1 MTYPPGNP
9 GYPPA
14 QSPGSYGAPA
24 ATSFAKSE
32 DAEQAT
38 SSTT

>member
-1 MTYPPGNP
+1 MTYPPGSP

-24 ATSFAKSE
+24 APSFAEARGRRKQS
-32 DAEQAT
+32 A
-38 SSTT
+38 STT